1 VVQNGAYEAFA
12 PAPLTIG
19 IQTRPEEA
27 TFLVQQTYVSTC
39 PPGSFCGLIHSDFH
53 WAISSRIDPLP
64 ADVPPPNHWEAGQPV
79 LPLTADQLDAIL
91 LANSNALMGRELVIT
106 GVLLPER
113 APCLPGSCDS
123 ATLSGTSPAITVIG
137 SPARPLAGEGALTTF
152 AARMG
157 SSRILSYEGPVGVG
171 FAGSPLSPSELG
183 AQEGATHISGLQLVE
198 GWITGRLDPLP
209 CPKQPVAPSPGPQW
223 GCGETAILSDNDIQP
238 QTSDSFTIP
247 PTSLQVQNGAYQDF
261 APGPTSPVDPSSSA
275 LHLSEPELATFLVM
289 PVYETSCPPSD
300 FCPFQP
306 LKDHF
311 QIVGRVDPWPAPGQ
325 TVAPE
330 PGPSSSPAA
339 VQPVQPLTV
348 AQLNAFMAMNSQS
361 PDGRQLVITGTVEL
375 MTPIT
380 SCATS
385 VDCPMLV
392 LQGSNPLLT
401 IDRTED
407 VGPVSKSSPVIG
419 VPSTFAATLVNGT
432 SLRYQG
438 PVDTQADG
446 TAWLPSQLPNPP
458 KPELGNA
465 YWLVQGWISSP
476 ALDPVCGV
484 QLHQT
489 LEPSPSGPQYGCTAP
504 TMLTDDDS
512 DPTLPGAPTIRVQDG
527 GYVEFGPWPS
537 SHAPGDVPEAATFLL
552 QAVSIPAEGPHW
564 QVVARIDP
572 WPVPALP

>member
-1 VVQNGAYEAFA
+1 
-12 PAPLTIG
+12 
-19 IQTRPEEA
+19 
-27 TFLVQQTYVSTC
+27 
-39 PPGSFCGLIHSDFH
+39 
-53 WAISSRIDPLP
+53 
-64 ADVPPPNHWEAGQPV
+64 
-79 LPLTADQLDAIL
+79 
-91 LANSNALMGRELVIT
+91 
-106 GVLLPER
+106 
-113 APCLPGSCDS
+113 
-123 ATLSGTSPAITVIG
+123 
-137 SPARPLAGEGALTTF
+137 
-152 AARMG
+152 MG

-223 GCGETAILSDNDIQP
+223 GCGETAILSDSDIQP

-261 APGPTSPVDPSSSA
+261 APGPTSPVDPTSSA

-289 PVYETSCPPSD
+289 PVYESSCPPSD

-361 PDGRQLVITGTVEL
+361 PDGRQLVVTGTIKP
-375 MTPIT
+375 MTPLP
-380 SCATS
+380 SCVPLLS
-385 VDCPMLV
+385 GCPPYILV
-392 LQGSNPLLT
+392 GSDPLLT
-401 IDRTED
+401 IPRPGGI
-407 VGPVSKSSPVIG
+407 GPNSYFSPVIG

-432 SLRYQG
+432 SLRYDG
-438 PVDTQADG
+438 PVDASAGGQ
-446 TAWLPSQLPNPP
+446 AWLPSQLLDAP
-458 KPELGNA
+458 KPDVGNG
-465 YWLVQGWISSP
+465 YWLVHGWVSVSSIIP
-476 ALDPVCGV
+476 ACGIQIRPTPLPSLPSGCGPLEFLGDDGSTPVGPSASSVEV
-484 QLHQT
+484 QMGAYRDFAP
-489 LEPSPSGPQYGCTAP
+489 EPSATPPGGPEEG
-504 TMLTDDDS
+504 
-512 DPTLPGAPTIRVQDG
+512 
-527 GYVEFGPWPS
+527 
-537 SHAPGDVPEAATFLL
+537 TFLL
-552 QAVSIPAEGPHW
+552 QTTSIQSSSPQW
-564 QVVARIDP
+564 KVVARIDP